1 MSRARL
7 GINNVVKMLE
17 ITPIGPP
24 LKKLPPPPGNNGP
37 LPKLPK
43 NPSLVGLPTLFILLL
58 LILLLFPPVN
68 PPIPKKFP
76 TPYPGPGL

>member
-7 GINNVVKMLE
+7 GINSAVKMLD

-24 LKKLPPPPGNNGP
+24 LKKLPPPPGNNAP
-37 LPKLPK
+37 FPKLPK
-43 NPSLVGLPTLFILLL
+43 NPLFDGLPTLLL
-58 LILLLFPPVN
+58 PPVN
-68 PPIPKKFP
+68 PPMPKKFP